1 MQVSINYRK
10 AAAHNDKAAK
20 ADTGTAKSIEEAAWP
35 VIYKAKRSKAHKDL
49 EDVDDVDMGEV
60 SIAGPST
67 EVRGWEEDGGGEDDC
82 GQDSAADQEGGS
94 GEDGCEQDSGTDQE
108 GGSGED
114 GASGKQGVF
123 Q

>member
-1 MQVSINYRK
+1 MSVNYRK

-20 ADTGTAKSIEEAAWP
+20 ADTPTAKSIEEVAWP
-35 VIYKAKRSKAHKDL
+35 VIYKAKRSKAHKVL
-49 EDVDDVDMGEV
+49 EDVDDIDMGEV

-94 GEDGCEQDSGTDQE
+94 GEDDCEQDSGTDQ